1 MEKIRGKNSWKKFV
15 EKIRRKFV
23 EKFVVKIRRKNSS
36 KKFVEKI
43 RRKLK
48 EPQETSNGGKC
59 GPFSNSNLGF

>member
-1 MEKIRGKNSWKKFV
+1 MYVQLAFRTIRRKIRRKNSLKKFV
-15 EKIRRKFV
+15 E
-23 EKFVVKIRRKNSS
+23 KNSS
-36 KKFVEKI
+36 KKFVEII